1 MGPVIILFIRML
13 GKFEMV
19 PTKLSQRAWH
29 TLTWNM
35 GRQYHSFVLIGT
47 CTGRE
52 LCVWSGNLWRKVS
65 CTFLVL
71 SSSWTAVAMSE
82 SLENVSPITSK
93 PHGTR
98 NSLFVLNKDSYNLGF
113 IKICFHLLRSVH
125 LCRTMK
131 PDEKNQG

>member
-1 MGPVIILFIRML
+1 MFGGGTSEEKSHALFWC
-13 GKFEMV
+13 F
-19 PTKLSQRAWH
+19 
-29 TLTWNM
+29 
-35 GRQYHSFVLIGT
+35 
-47 CTGRE
+47 
-52 LCVWSGNLWRKVS
+52 
-65 CTFLVL
+65 
-71 SSSWTAVAMSE
+71 SSSWTAVAMID

-98 NSLFVLNKDSYNLGF
+98 KSLFVLNKDSYNLGF